1 MKKISKI
8 LAVVLTLCMLLS
20 VSAFAS
26 GEPSGEIAAPAAAD
40 SSIPATAKTTDV
52 GSYPP
57 SEFGTLTSDKG
68 RDNTGD
74 IYIGTVV
81 TEGTVDLT
89 LDDTVTGPAFTA
101 VYASGE
107 MAEANI
113 TGTLVLIDD
122 TAGEKGSDFNGQGA
136 AFSVNDGAT
145 MNISDSTLYTKGFVR
160 TGIIVSQNGVA
171 TVKDSTWTTMGANP
185 LTEAYEG
192 YVNSPNT
199 RIMLSPPWVLGI
211 MGGIRTVNMLGSNP
225 TLNVIDSDFTTG
237 GWALLSTDGG
247 SNHRIN
253 VVDTVLTVLPESK
266 GGMDSGW
273 RILGYDKDSYGNGY
287 GSYYI
292 GNPTQNY
299 YGATIDGVTYA
310 AIITGANAGHYASSN
325 GAIDLYDANDNYLE
339 TVQGAGQPTVIN
351 GVFGFMMHN
360 SIADGIYVEDGTVV
374 NTEDAIVIYKAAN
387 GSFFFDNAQLNSKNG
402 VLFQMIDNDDDSRI
416 GLTSMVEGFGRTYDE
431 SKIGAGIGFPGITYD
446 YTSGTGGNDV
456 NLTYTNGAY
465 NGNIYNGTGY
475 YNQNGDNLN
484 LTVGEGA
491 LLNGAVALTSTIKG
505 VPYSASAMEGIAY
518 YGDDITYT
526 LLDAEGNVTDES
538 NAAFIQFNVYAMA
551 QYFLQGHV
559 QNLIHYNGASTI
571 AVTVENGGV
580 WVVSDE
586 SLITSL
592 TVAADA
598 VVYGDLVENADGTV
612 TLTPSANVVAAG
624 TYGGTI
630 TAVGGA
636 DSVGGGVTADGV
648 LDVETAAAQ
657 AQAQGAGAASGEP
670 SAEPTAA
677 EVTSAVAT
685 SLSGEAGPSVKETVI
700 VINGEQYVMDLY
712 IIDGVEYVKLADLV
726 AATSDSEVTWA
737 DYQDYLYNASV
748 KNAPDADEWY
758 GQVYGASSWEDF
770 DLSSSPW
777 DQLFTTVGLSTWA
790 EFVAQGGTGAA
801 SAVEGA
807 MG

>member
-1 MKKISKI
+1 MKKFSKV
-8 LAVVLTLCMLLS
+8 LAVVLTLSMLLS

-26 GEPSGEIAAPAAAD
+26 GEPSGEIAAPAAAATN
-40 SSIPATAKTTDV
+40 IPATANTTDV

-57 SEFGTLTSDKG
+57 SEFARLSSDTNRDDTGNIYVGTT
-68 RDNTGD
+68 
-74 IYIGTVV
+74 V
-81 TEGTVDLT
+81 TEGTVDVA

-101 VYASGE
+101 VFASGE
-107 MAEANI
+107 MATANV
-113 TGTLVLIDD
+113 TGTLVLTDD
-122 TAGEKGSDFNGQGA
+122 TDGQLGSDFSGQGA
-136 AFSVNDGAT
+136 AFAVMDNAT
-145 MNISDSTLYTKGFVR
+145 LNVTDATVYTDGFVR
-160 TGIIVSQNGVA
+160 TGIIISANGSA
-171 TVKDSTWTTMGANP
+171 TVKNSTFTTMGANP
-185 LTEAYEG
+185 LTEAWDG
-192 YVNSPNT
+192 YVNSPNMG
-199 RIMLSPPWVLGI
+199 IMLSPPWVLGI
-211 MGGIRTVNMLGSNP
+211 SGAVRSVNMLGANP
-225 TLNVIDSDFTTG
+225 TLNVIDSSFTTG
-237 GWALLSTDGG
+237 GWAVLSTDGG
-247 SNHRIN
+247 SNHKIN
-253 VVDTVLTVLPESK
+253 VVDSSLAVLPESK

-273 RILGYDKDSYGNGY
+273 RIFGYDEDAYGTGY
-287 GSYYI
+287 GTYYI
-292 GNPTQNY
+292 GNPNQNF
-299 YGATIDGVTYA
+299 YGATFDGMTYG
-310 AIITGANAGHYASSN
+310 AIITGASAGHYASSN
-325 GAIDLYDANDNYLE
+325 GSIDLYDAKGEYME

-351 GVFGFMMHN
+351 AVFGFMMHN
-360 SIADGIYVEDGTVV
+360 SINDGIYVEDGTIV
-374 NTEDAIVIYKAAN
+374 NAEDAIVIYKAAN
-387 GSFFFDNAQLNSKNG
+387 GSFYFDNAKLNSGTG

-416 GLTSMVEGFGRTYDE
+416 GLPSMAEGFSSTYDE

-456 NLTYTNGAY
+456 NVTYTNGAY
-465 NGNIYNGTGY
+465 NGDINNGTGY

-505 VPYSASAMEGIAY
+505 VPYSASALEGVKY

-526 LLDAEGNVTDES
+526 LLDAEGNVTDEA
-538 NAAFIQFNVYAMA
+538 NAAFIQFNAYTDW

-580 WVVSDE
+580 WVVSGE
-586 SLITSL
+586 SLVTSL

-648 LDVETAAAQ
+648 LDVEAAAAQ
-657 AQAQGAGAASGEP
+657 AQAQGAGGSGEP

-677 EVTSAVAT
+677 EVAPAVAT

-700 VINGEQYVMDLY
+700 VINGEQYVLDLY

-726 AATSDSEVTWA
+726 AATSDSDVTWA

-748 KNAPDADEWY
+748 NNAPDADEWY
-758 GQVYGASSWEDF
+758 GQVYGANSWEDF
-770 DLSSSPW
+770 DLTTSPW